1 MKIKYT
7 QKELLAYF
15 IEAVGSLFRGFCR
28 IIWTVFLLFAN
39 ITIAVAMYVAGL
51 IRKAPVLAV
60 CLTFAVMFVASVV
73 SYAEMKTRLTTAEWQ
88 RDSLTMKLDSVLTM
102 NNTKKSYYRFEKYK

>member
-7 QKELLAYF
+7 ERELLAYF
-15 IEAVGSLFRGFCR
+15 TEAARSFFKGFCR
-28 IIWTVFLLFAN
+28 IAWTIFLLFAN
-39 ITIAVAMYVAGL
+39 IIIAVAMYIAGL

-73 SYAEMKTRLTTAEWQ
+73 SYAEMKTRLTTAEWE
-88 RDSLTMKLDSVLTM
+88 RDSVTMKLDSVLTM